1 MAETKKL
8 IVAASGMPV
17 SIIIIGI
24 GSEEFKLMQELDSD
38 NQILKD
44 SKGNPAL
51 RDIVQFVKFNDLR
64 YKGISAIA
72 EEVLKEI
79 PEQVVEFLVMNN
91 IHIS

>member
-1 MAETKKL
+1 MS
-8 IVAASGMPV
+8 ASGIPV
-17 SIIIIGI
+17 SIIIIGV
-24 GSEEFKLMQELDSD
+24 GDEEFELMQELDSD

-79 PEQVVEFLVMNN
+79 PEQVVEFLVTNN